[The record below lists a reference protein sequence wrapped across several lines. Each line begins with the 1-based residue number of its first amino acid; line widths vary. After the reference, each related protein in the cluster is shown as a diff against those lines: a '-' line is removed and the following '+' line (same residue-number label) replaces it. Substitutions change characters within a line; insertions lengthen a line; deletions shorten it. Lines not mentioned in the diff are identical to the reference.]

1 MVQTPHI
8 KANSARAGF
17 GTDDVDR
24 LWGKGVGGLEPCWF
38 KLLSHGDGEGQTEG
52 DLTGKMLWKKRR
64 KLKKKVYKSELC
76 WILFRQVPPWLRK
89 EKKQFARWLNETLVK
104 SISVS
109 RRYITLLHN
118 YMLKRL
124 KNESFNL
131 LLSVKNSS
139 SCMVPLIPFITF
151 LRRCWGRINDFV
163 LTVNMA
169 ALLCTPLQRGYGCS
183 EAMNSCWSTT
193 FYAAIKM
200 GSGNKWTK
208 RSLEIHSYAVTTRME
223 ETCMTA
229 ISCLISLNF

>member
-1 MVQTPHI
+1 MMSIGSGGRELVGLSPAGSSFSAMVME
-8 KANSARAGF
+8 KA
-17 GTDDVDR
+17 
-24 LWGKGVGGLEPCWF
+24 
-38 KLLSHGDGEGQTEG
+38 
-52 DLTGKMLWKKRR
+52 RR
-64 KLKKKVYKSELC
+64 RETWLGRCYGRKEENWKKVYKSELC